1 MKSRVRFHDHK
12 PRELSL
18 AAAAIAGLS
27 APRKAI
33 PPKFLYDQRGS
44 QLFDAI
50 CDQPEYYLPRAER
63 RLLDRLSP
71 EIGRLAGRQ
80 RTVFEPGAGS
90 LSKIRLLLEPLKP
103 SCYVP
108 MDISAAH
115 LQDAAHCLS
124 RDYPWLDVHATCVD
138 FTHSIPL
145 PEQLPDRHRLAFFP
159 GSSLGN
165 FEPAQARQ
173 FLTMVQQRLGPQGLL
188 LIGVDTKKSAQ
199 RLNAAYNDAAGVT
212 AAFNLNLLN
221 RLQRELSAVLEVDQ
235 FSHQAF
241 YNEQQGRIEMHL
253 VSRRAQTLRIGEHCF
268 EFRAGESIHT
278 ENSYKYS
285 PDEFLS
291 LARRAGFRPVD
302 YWLAKQDS
310 FAVYL
315 LEVGQPLA
323 QPPNEEAR
331 QAQDTDRRN
340 N

>member
-1 MKSRVRFHDHK
+1 MKTRVRFHDHK

-18 AAAAIAGLS
+18 ADTVIDGLS
-27 APRKAI
+27 RANKAI

-63 RLLDRLSP
+63 GLLNRLSG

-90 LSKIRLLLEPLKP
+90 LSKIRLLLEPLLP
-103 SCYVP
+103 CCYVP
-108 MDISAAH
+108 MDISADY
-115 LQDAAHCLS
+115 LQDAAHNLS

-165 FEPAQARQ
+165 FEPTEAQQ
-173 FLTMVQQRLGPQGLL
+173 FLAMVQQRLGANGML
-188 LIGVDTKKSAQ
+188 LIGVDTKKSA
-199 RLNAAYNDAAGVT
+199 RVLNAAYNDEAGVT
-212 AAFNLNLLN
+212 AEFNLNLLK

-235 FSHQAF
+235 FAHHAF
-241 YNEQQGRIEMHL
+241 YNEQQSRIEMHL
-253 VSRRAQTLRIGEHCF
+253 VSRRAQTLCIGDHCF
-268 EFRAGESIHT
+268 EFKAGESIHT

-285 PDEFLS
+285 PDEFLA

-302 YWLAKQDS
+302 YWLAEQDS
-310 FAVYL
+310 FALYL
-315 LEVGQPLA
+315 LEVSERTDWHWPSPSPEA
-323 QPPNEEAR
+323 Q
-331 QAQDTDRRN
+331 
-340 N
+340 